1 MSDYQKQLA
10 KALADLQVIKEAHR
24 KAKTAFAFA
33 AIEYKKSSKNL
44 SKGSDEEYRARVNV
58 EKACVEYDNCRDAG
72 ADVMPDFMRTQE
84 GLRQAVGVVDDN
96 REQNIKTGLE
106 ILRLKKE
113 IEKIASPILQQQ
125 LDKAK
130 SDLWVIE
137 EAGRKAGVALI
148 NAKAE
153 FRKYSNKL
161 RSACGE
167 ELRTFENVVKDCVE
181 LEKRRSET
189 KAVQIDFQQSHAYA
203 SHCLTVKNKFR
214 EQRVKKLFEIRRLKK
229 PIAEEKLKKFDRV
242 QDVFDAGYA
251 LPNYDIETKP
261 GAWRNVLFFAKT
273 LSWIYK
279 NYVYNTDRF
288 VPVEKIFFKGE
299 MIYVLPHKEEK

>member
-10 KALADLQVIKEAHR
+10 KARADLQVTKEAYT
-24 KAKTAFAFA
+24 KAKVVLAFAV
-33 AIEYKKSSKNL
+33 IEYEKCSKNL
-44 SKGSDEEYRARVNV
+44 NKASHEEYRARVNV
-58 EKACVEYDNCRDAG
+58 EKACVEYDNCRNAKAG
-72 ADVMPDFMRTQE
+72 VMPDFMRTQE
-84 GLRQAVGVVDDN
+84 GVRQAVGVVDEN

-130 SDLWVIE
+130 ADLWVIE

-148 NAKAE
+148 DAEAE

-161 RSACGE
+161 LNASRE
-167 ELRTFENVVKDCVE
+167 ELRTFENVVKACVE

-189 KAVQIDFQQSHAYA
+189 KAVQINFWQAQYYVRQ
-203 SHCLTVKNKFR
+203 CLTSANKFR
-214 EQRVKKLFEIRRLKK
+214 EHRFKTVLEIRRLRKNLLQK
-229 PIAEEKLKKFDRV
+229 MKKFDRV
-242 QDVFDAGYA
+242 QDVYDAGYA

-288 VPVEKIFFKGE
+288 VPVEKILFKGE
-299 MIYVLPHKEEK
+299 MIYVLPHKEGK